1 MRKSKRVVITGIG
14 VISPIGIGKN
24 DFWQAIVQG
33 RSGISKVS
41 SFDTR
46 DADCHYAGEVK
57 KFNPYSIL
65 PDKTILRCSRHIQFF
80 ILASYMSKEDA
91 GYLKFAPMPEK
102 TGAIFG
108 ALCGESDL
116 EIILEALVNKVPM
129 NNIGKETIAN
139 VFLRNRAS
147 IIADYFKIRGTSSV
161 ISTACAGG
169 NYAISYAFDLIRS
182 GALDSALA
190 GSSDCLSKS
199 VFFGFNRLYAM
210 APRVCRPFDKNRQGM
225 LMGEGSATLFLE
237 TLDSALRRGAN
248 IYAEIL
254 GYGLS
259 CDAHSLA
266 IPKEDGIKKAISKAL
281 ESSGVDTSQVDYIS
295 AHGTGTYANDKA
307 ECAAIKQVFGKRHNK
322 IPVSSIKSM
331 IGHAMSAASS
341 IQAVACCLALQK
353 GVIPPTIN
361 FKTRDPECDIDCVPN
376 KSRKKDIN
384 VILSNS
390 FAFGGNNCCLVFK
403 KWSNS

>member
-14 VISPIGIGKN
+14 VVSPLGIGKD
-24 DFWQAIVQG
+24 DFWKAIVQG
-33 RSGISKVS
+33 KSGISKVS
-41 SFDTR
+41 LFDTR

-57 KFNPYSIL
+57 KFNPYPIL
-65 PDKTILRCSRHIQFF
+65 PDEKVLRYSRHIQFP
-80 ILASYMSKEDA
+80 ILSSYISSKDA
-91 GYLKFAPMPEK
+91 GHSKLTPLPEK
-102 TGAIFG
+102 TGVIFG
-108 ALCGESDL
+108 ALYGEGDL
-116 EIILEALVNKVPM
+116 EGILEALVNRTPM
-129 NNIGKETIAN
+129 NSLEKEMIAN
-139 VFLRNRAS
+139 VFLRNLAS
-147 IIADYFKIRGTSSV
+147 IVAGYFKIRGISSV

-169 NYAISYAFDLIRS
+169 NYAISYAFDLIRN
-182 GALDSALA
+182 GFLDSALA
-190 GSSDCLSKS
+190 GSSDCLSKAS
-199 VFFGFNRLYAM
+199 FFGFNRLYAM
-210 APRVCRPFDKNRQGM
+210 APKICQPFDKNRKGM

-237 TLDSALRRGAN
+237 TLDSALKRGAN

-266 IPKEDGIKKAISKAL
+266 IPKQEGIAKAISKAL
-281 ESSGVDTSQVDYIS
+281 VSSGINTNQVDYIS

-341 IQAVACCLALQK
+341 IQAVACCLVLQK
-353 GVIPPTIN
+353 GIIPPTIN

-403 KWSNS
+403 KWSKR